1 MKRRFV
7 AAMLAGV
14 MACSL
19 AGCNTKSPMAGK
31 EETTT
36 AADTQA
42 GSDTQ
47 AALAEGETDKQA
59 EAAGPITIQF
69 WNAFTGTDG
78 DVLREIVDRYNKEN
92 TRSGRAHV

>member
-31 EETTT
+31 EEAAT
-36 AADTQA
+36 AADSQ
-42 GSDTQ
+42 SDSNTQ
-47 AALAEGETDKQA
+47 AAQGKMRQKSRRKLLAR
-59 EAAGPITIQF
+59 
-69 WNAFTGTDG
+69 
-78 DVLREIVDRYNKEN
+78 LRFS
-92 TRSGRAHV
+92 SGMHLQERMVMC